1 MSAPTPDHAPR
12 GFTLIE
18 LMIASAV
25 GMVILVAAMA
35 AFDLQ
40 DRFSRNTERLLGA
53 QATTGM
59 GLTMMARD
67 LENAGLRFRG
77 GVKVAG
83 GAPYAAV
90 VRAYDNLGAPGGIT
104 TLVNAPSG
112 APTIVAQ
119 AGTAP
124 GFIPATDAFEVLQ
137 G

>member
-1 MSAPTPDHAPR
+1 MSARTPEHRRPS

-40 DRFSRNTERLLGA
+40 DRFSRNTERLLGS

-77 GVKVAG
+77 GVKTAG
-83 GAPYAAV
+83 GPPYAAV
-90 VRAYDNLGAPGGIT
+90 VRAYDNLGAGGIT

-112 APTIVAQ
+112 LPTVVAQ
-119 AGTAP
+119 AGTAA
-124 GFIPATDAFEVLQ
+124 GFIPGTDAF
-137 G
+137 